1 MIYPTMTQVA
11 EHSLFIVLS
20 GPSGA
25 GKDTLLRGLLARDD
39 RVHGVVTAKTRPRRP
54 GEEEGVHHLFLSESK
69 FEALVEAGEF
79 LEYAEV
85 YGHRSGV
92 LRTPVRQALAR
103 GETVVARTDLQGA
116 RSLRRSVS
124 GALLI
129 FVTVPDLATLE
140 RRLRTRGDVSEDDI
154 QHRLSHAQSE
164 MAAAAEFDYVVVNRE
179 GAEAAAIDEV
189 LAILKREHERP
200 DRPHPVV

>member
-1 MIYPTMTQVA
+1 MTERA
-11 EHSLFIVLS
+11 LFVVLS

-54 GEEEGVHHLFLSESK
+54 GEEDGVHHHFLSESEFK
-69 FEALVEAGEF
+69 ALVEAGEF

-92 LRTPVRQALAR
+92 LRAPVRQALAR
-103 GETVVARTDLQGA
+103 GATVVARTDLQGA
-116 RSLRRSVS
+116 RSLRRRVP

-140 RRLRTRGDVSEDDI
+140 RRLRARGDVSEDDI
-154 QHRLSHAQSE
+154 RQRLSHARSE
-164 MAAAAEFDYVVVNRE
+164 MAAAVEFDSVVVNRE

-189 LAILKREHERP
+189 LGILQRERARP
-200 DRPHPVV
+200 DRLRPVV

>member
-1 MIYPTMTQVA
+1 MTQVTERA
-11 EHSLFIVLS
+11 LFVVLS

-54 GEEEGVHHLFLSESK
+54 GEEDGVHHHFLSESEFK
-69 FEALVEAGEF
+69 ALVEAGEF

-92 LRTPVRQALAR
+92 LRAPVRQALAR
-103 GETVVARTDLQGA
+103 GATVVARTDLQGA
-116 RSLRRSVS
+116 RSLRRRVP

-140 RRLRTRGDVSEDDI
+140 RRLRARGDVSEDDI
-154 QHRLSHAQSE
+154 RQRLSHARSE
-164 MAAAAEFDYVVVNRE
+164 MAAAVEFDSVVVNRE

-189 LAILKREHERP
+189 LGILQRERARP
-200 DRPHPVV
+200 DRLRPVV

>member
-1 MIYPTMTQVA
+1 MTQVT
-11 EHSLFIVLS
+11 ERSLFVVLS

-54 GEEEGVHHLFLSESK
+54 GEEDGVHHHFLSESE

-92 LRTPVRQALAR
+92 LRAPVRQALAR
-103 GETVVARTDLQGA
+103 GATVVARTDLQGA
-116 RSLRRSVS
+116 RSLRRRVP

-140 RRLRTRGDVSEDDI
+140 RRLRARGDVSEDDI
-154 QHRLSHAQSE
+154 RQRLSHARSE
-164 MAAAAEFDYVVVNRE
+164 MAAAVEFDSVVVNHE

-189 LAILKREHERP
+189 LGILQRERARP

>member
-1 MIYPTMTQVA
+1 MTQVTDR
-11 EHSLFIVLS
+11 SLFVVLS

-54 GEEEGVHHLFLSESK
+54 GEEDGVHHHFLSESE

-92 LRTPVRQALAR
+92 LRAPVRQALAR
-103 GETVVARTDLQGA
+103 GATVVARTDLQGA
-116 RSLRRSVS
+116 RSLRRRVS

-140 RRLRTRGDVSEDDI
+140 RRLRARGDVSEDDI
-154 QHRLSHAQSE
+154 RQRLSHARSE
-164 MAAAAEFDYVVVNRE
+164 MAAAVEFDSVVVNHE

-189 LAILKREHERP
+189 LGILQRERERP

>member
-1 MIYPTMTQVA
+1 MTQVTERA
-11 EHSLFIVLS
+11 LFAVLS

-39 RVHGVVTAKTRPRRP
+39 RIHGVVTAKTRPRRP
-54 GEEEGVHHLFLSESK
+54 GEEDGVHHHFLSESE

-103 GETVVARTDLQGA
+103 GATVVARTDLQGA
-116 RSLRRSVS
+116 RSLRRRVP

-140 RRLRTRGDVSEDDI
+140 RRLRARGDVSEDDI
-154 QHRLSHAQSE
+154 RQRLSHARSE
-164 MAAAAEFDYVVVNRE
+164 MAAAVEFDSVVVNRQ

-189 LAILKREHERP
+189 LGILQQERARP
-200 DRPHPVV
+200 DRLRPVV

>member
-1 MIYPTMTQVA
+1 MTQVTERA
-11 EHSLFIVLS
+11 LFAVLS

-39 RVHGVVTAKTRPRRP
+39 RIHGVVTAKTRPRRP
-54 GEEEGVHHLFLSESK
+54 GEEDGVHHHFLSESE

-103 GETVVARTDLQGA
+103 GATVVARTDLQGA
-116 RSLRRSVS
+116 RSLRRRVP

-140 RRLRTRGDVSEDDI
+140 RRLRARGDVSEDDI
-154 QHRLSHAQSE
+154 RQRLSHARSE
-164 MAAAAEFDYVVVNRE
+164 MAAAVEFDSVVVNRQ

-189 LAILKREHERP
+189 LGILQRERARP
-200 DRPHPVV
+200 DRLRPVV

>member
-1 MIYPTMTQVA
+1 MTQVTDR
-11 EHSLFIVLS
+11 SLFVVLS

-54 GEEEGVHHLFLSESK
+54 GEEDGVHHHFLSESE

-92 LRTPVRQALAR
+92 LRAPVRQALAR
-103 GETVVARTDLQGA
+103 GATVVARTDLQGA
-116 RSLRRSVS
+116 RSLRRRVP

-140 RRLRTRGDVSEDDI
+140 RRLRARGDVSEDDI
-154 QHRLSHAQSE
+154 RQRLSHARSE
-164 MAAAAEFDYVVVNRE
+164 MAAAVEFDSVVVNHE

-189 LAILKREHERP
+189 LGILQRERERP
-200 DRPHPVV
+200 DRPYPVV

>member
-1 MIYPTMTQVA
+1 MMQVT
-11 EHSLFIVLS
+11 EHSLFVVLS

-54 GEEEGVHHLFLSESK
+54 GEEDGVHHHFLSERE

-92 LRTPVRQALAR
+92 LRAPVRQALTR
-103 GETVVARTDLQGA
+103 GAIVVARTDLQGA
-116 RSLRRSVS
+116 RSLRRSVP

-140 RRLRTRGDVSEDDI
+140 RRLRARGDVLESDIRQRIAHARSET
-154 QHRLSHAQSE
+154 
-164 MAAAAEFDYVVVNRE
+164 AAAVEFDHVVVNRE

-189 LAILKREHERP
+189 LGILQWEYERP
-200 DRPHPVV
+200 DRPRPMV